1 VAKLVVLKVGEGS
14 FEQGFPVT
22 MQIGEEGDAP
32 AIQTLG
38 KLPPAPEIPQY
49 YNCWQSAYLCLGW
62 STRLEAKP
70 VQVTNVSVIEDCW
83 HAVQVLRNRLNSWI
97 HSESFRAIR
106 EKWLEKLLPSDELRV
121 ILQTEDLLLQRLP
134 WHFCDLFERYPKA
147 ELAFSAP
154 AYERVKQ
161 ISQTKDKV
169 NILAILGDSTGID
182 TQADRA
188 LLEQLP
194 GATVQFLVEPQRQE
208 LNNQLWSQGWD
219 ILFFAGHSSSLVD
232 ADGRI
237 CINRTDSLSIS
248 DLRYAL
254 KTAVAHGLKLAIF
267 NSCDGLGLAR
277 ELANL
282 YIPQV
287 IVMREPVP
295 DKVAQ
300 EFLKNFLYAFAG
312 GQPFYLSVREARER
326 LQGLEDEYPCASW
339 LPVIYQNPAETPPLW
354 SALSRPVSVNT
365 SGNNHSRQ
373 RSLKKIGSQHLRR
386 MLLTSVLVTSVTW
399 GLQQLGAFQPLEL
412 KVFDQ
417 LMRLRPQEATDPRL
431 LVVAITEE
439 DFKLPEQKNRT
450 GSLSDLA
457 LARLLEKLE
466 QYQPRAIGLDIYR
479 EDPVNPQLK
488 NLAQYMQ
495 QSDRFIA
502 VCKISEP
509 TASEDPSVAP
519 PPEVPEAR
527 QGFSDV
533 VLDPDGILR
542 RYLVA
547 VNPHPASICSAPY
560 AFSTQLT
567 FRYLAAEGIFPQ
579 WTPQGHLQLG
589 NVILPR
595 LQPHTGG
602 YQTIDTAGF
611 QMLLNYRSYRSP
623 ENIANKVTLTDVLRN
638 RIRPD
643 DVRNRIVLIGVTA
656 PSVGDYFA
664 TPYSTS
670 KGAYQKMAGVFVHAQ
685 MVSQM
690 LSAVKNQRP
699 SLWVLPQG
707 SELLWVWGWS
717 IVGSVLAWRYRS
729 VLHLELALA
738 ITLIVLYA
746 LCFALFAY
754 QSCWV
759 PFVPST
765 LALIATSAS
774 IVVQNASQK
783 QGQSTKL
790 YAESN

>member
-1 VAKLVVLKVGEGS
+1 MAKLVVLKVGEGT

-22 MQIGEEGDAP
+22 MQIGEEGDSP
-32 AIQTLG
+32 VIQTLG

-70 VQVTNVSVIEDCW
+70 VQVTNVSVIDDCW

-97 HSESFRAIR
+97 HSESFRSIR
-106 EKWLEKLLPSDELRV
+106 EKWLEKLSPSDEVRV

-134 WHFCDLFERYPKA
+134 WHFCDLLERYPKA
-147 ELAFSAP
+147 EVALSAP
-154 AYERVKQ
+154 AYEQVKQ
-161 ISQTKDKV
+161 VSQRKDKV
-169 NILAILGDSTGID
+169 AILAILGDSTGID

-219 ILFFAGHSSSLVD
+219 ILFFAGHSSSL
-232 ADGRI
+232 ANGDGRI
-237 CINRTDSLSIS
+237 CINQTDSLSIS
-248 DLRYAL
+248 DLKYAL

-312 GQPFYLSVREARER
+312 GKPFYLSVREARER
-326 LQGLEDEYPCASW
+326 LQGLEDQYPCASW

-354 SALSRPVSVNT
+354 TALSNRVALDS
-365 SGNNHSRQ
+365 SKNHQNRR
-373 RSLKKIGSQHLRR
+373 RSLKKIGSQRLRT
-386 MLLTSVLVTSVTW
+386 MLLTSMLVTTVTW
-399 GLQQLGAFQPLEL
+399 GVRHLGTLQPLEL

-417 LMRLRPQEATDPRL
+417 LMRLRPYEATDPRL

-457 LARLLEKLE
+457 LAQLLEKLE

-479 EDPVNPQLK
+479 EDAVNPQLK
-488 NLAQYMQ
+488 DLAKYMQ

-502 VCKISEP
+502 VCKVSDP
-509 TASEDPSVAP
+509 SASEDPSVAP

-547 VNPHPASICSAPY
+547 VNPHPASACSAPY
-560 AFSTQLT
+560 AFSTQLA

-579 WTPQGHLQLG
+579 WTSEGQLQLG
-589 NVILPR
+589 NVVLPR
-595 LQPHTGG
+595 LQSYSGG
-602 YQTIDTAGF
+602 YQTIDAAGF
-611 QMLLNYRSYRSP
+611 QMLLNYNSYRSP
-623 ENIANKVTLTDVLRN
+623 ENIANRVTLTDVLRN
-638 RIRPD
+638 RVKPD
-643 DVRNRIVLIGVTA
+643 DIKNRIVLIGVTA

-664 TPYSTS
+664 TPYST
-670 KGAYQKMAGVFVHAQ
+670 GGEVYQKMAGVFVHAQ

-690 LSAVKNQRP
+690 LSVVKNQR
-699 SLWVLPQG
+699 SLLWVLPQWA
-707 SELLWVWGWS
+707 EFLWVWGWS
-717 IVGSVLAWRYRS
+717 ILGGLLAWRYRS
-729 VLHLELALA
+729 VLHLELALVIA
-738 ITLIVLYA
+738 IIVLYA
-746 LCFALFAY
+746 LGVAFLI

-759 PFVPST
+759 PLVPSG
-765 LALIATSAS
+765 LALVATSAG
-774 IVVQNASQK
+774 VRR
-783 QGQSTKL
+783 TKYL
-790 YAESN
+790 SKTGTEYKTLLRE

>member
-22 MQIGEEGDAP
+22 MQIGEEGDSP

-70 VQVTNVSVIEDCW
+70 IQVTNVSVIDDCW

-97 HSESFRAIR
+97 HSESFRSIR
-106 EKWLEKLLPSDELRV
+106 EKWLEKLLPSDEIRV
-121 ILQTEDLLLQRLP
+121 ILQTEDEFLQRLP

-147 ELAFSAP
+147 EIALSTP

-161 ISQTKDKV
+161 VSQLKNKV
-169 NILAILGDSTGID
+169 TILAILGDSTGID

-188 LLEQLP
+188 LLEKLP

-219 ILFFAGHSSSLVD
+219 ILFFAGHSSSL
-232 ADGRI
+232 ANGDGRI
-237 CINRTDSLSIS
+237 YINQTDSLSIS
-248 DLRYAL
+248 DLKYAL

-295 DKVAQ
+295 DKVAH
-300 EFLKNFLYAFAG
+300 EFLKNFLYTFAG
-312 GQPFYLSVREARER
+312 GQSFYLSVREARER
-326 LQGLEDEYPCASW
+326 LQGLEDQYPCASW
-339 LPVIYQNPAETPPLW
+339 LPVIYQNPAENPPLW
-354 SALSRPVSVNT
+354 TALSNQLVDSTQNYQHPRT
-365 SGNNHSRQ
+365 
-373 RSLKKIGSQHLRR
+373 LKKIGLQWLRT
-386 MLLTSVLVTSVTW
+386 MLLTSIVTTSAIW
-399 GLQQLGAFQPLEL
+399 GVRHVGALQPLEL
-412 KVFDQ
+412 KAFDQ
-417 LMRLRPQEATDPRL
+417 LMRLRSHEGTDPRL

-439 DFKLPEQKNRT
+439 DFKIPEQKNRT

-457 LARLLEKLE
+457 LAQLLAKLE

-479 EDPVNPQLK
+479 EDAVNPQQED
-488 NLAQYMQ
+488 LAKYMQ
-495 QSDRFIA
+495 QSDRFIG
-502 VCKISEP
+502 VCKISDP
-509 TASEDPSVAP
+509 TASENPSVAP

-547 VNPHPASICSAPY
+547 VNPHPASICGTPY
-560 AFSTQLT
+560 AFSTQLA

-579 WTPQGHLQLG
+579 WTPEGQLQLG
-589 NVILPR
+589 NVVLPR
-595 LQPHTGG
+595 LHSHTGG
-602 YQTIDTAGF
+602 YQTIDAAGF
-611 QMLLNYRSYRSP
+611 QMLLNYNSYRSP
-623 ENIANKVTLTDVLRN
+623 ENIASRVTLTDVLRN
-638 RIRPD
+638 RVRPD

-664 TPYSTS
+664 TPYST
-670 KGAYQKMAGVFVHAQ
+670 GGGTYQKIAGVFIHAQ
-685 MVSQM
+685 MVSQI
-690 LSAVKNQRP
+690 LSVAKNQRP
-699 SLWVLPQG
+699 LLWVLPQWG
-707 SELLWVWGWS
+707 ELLWIWGWS
-717 IVGSVLAWRYRS
+717 ILGGLLAWRYRS
-729 VLHLELALA
+729 VLHLELALLL
-738 ITLIVLYA
+738 TLIVLSA
-746 LCFALFAY
+746 LCVASFSF

-759 PFVPST
+759 PLIPSG
-765 LALIATSAS
+765 LALVATSAGV
-774 IVVQNASQK
+774 VVQTTSQK
-783 QGQSTKL
+783 QEQKQRTLLREYLK
-790 YAESN
+790 

>member
-1 VAKLVVLKVGEGS
+1 MAKLVVLKVGEGS

-32 AIQTLG
+32 AVQTLG

-49 YNCWQSAYLCLGW
+49 YNCWQSAYLCLGH

-83 HAVQVLRNRLNSWI
+83 HAVQILRNRLNSWI

-106 EKWLEKLLPSDELRV
+106 EKWLEKLSPSDEIRA

-134 WHFCDLFERYPKA
+134 WHFCDFFERYPKA
-147 ELAFSAP
+147 ELALSAP

-161 ISQTKDKV
+161 VSQPKDKV
-169 NILAILGDSTGID
+169 AILAILGDSTGID

-188 LLEQLP
+188 LLEKLP
-194 GATVQFLVEPQRQE
+194 GAMVQFLVEPQRQE

-219 ILFFAGHSSSLVD
+219 ILFFAGHSSSLVNG
-232 ADGRI
+232 DGRI
-237 CINRTDSLSIS
+237 CLNRTESLSIS
-248 DLRYAL
+248 DLKYAL
-254 KTAVAHGLKLAIF
+254 KTAVAHGLRLAIF

-295 DKVAQ
+295 DIVAQ

-312 GQPFYLSVREARER
+312 GQSFYLSVREARER

-354 SALSRPVSVNT
+354 AALSRSVSFDR
-365 SGNNHSRQ
+365 SDNNQSHQ
-373 RSLKKIGSQHLRR
+373 RSRKRIGWQHLWR
-386 MLLTSVLVTSVTW
+386 MLLTSSLVTVATW
-399 GLQQLGAFQPLEL
+399 GVRYLGAFESLEL

-417 LMRLRPQEATDPRL
+417 FMRLRPHEATDPRL

-457 LARLLEKLE
+457 LAKLLEKLE

-479 EDPVNPQLK
+479 EEEVNPQFK
-488 NLAQYMQ
+488 DLAQYMQ

-509 TASEDPSVAP
+509 TAKEDPSVAP
-519 PPEVPEAR
+519 PPEIPEAR

-533 VLDPDGILR
+533 VLDPDGVLR

-560 AFSTQLT
+560 AFSTQLA

-579 WTPQGHLQLG
+579 WTSQGHLQLG

-602 YQTIDTAGF
+602 YQTIDAAGF

-623 ENIANKVTLTDVLRN
+623 EDIANKVTLTEVLQN
-638 RIRPD
+638 RVKPD

-656 PSVGDYFA
+656 PSAGDYFA

-670 KGAYQKMAGVFVHAQ
+670 GGAYQKMAGVFVHAQ
-685 MVSQM
+685 MVSQI
-690 LSAVKNQRP
+690 LSAVQNQRP
-699 SLWVLPQG
+699 LLWVLPQG
-707 SELLWVWGWS
+707 GEFLWIWGWA
-717 IVGSVLAWRYRS
+717 ILGSVLAWRYRS

-738 ITLIVLYA
+738 ITMLVLYA
-746 LCFALFAY
+746 LCFALLAY
-754 QSCWV
+754 QSCWM
-759 PFVPST
+759 PFVPSA
-765 LALIATSAS
+765 LALIATSTGV
-774 IVVQNASQK
+774 VVQNASQK
-783 QGQSTKL
+783 QGQSTDL
-790 YAESN
+790 YARSN

>member
-22 MQIGEEGDAP
+22 MQIGEEGDSP

-38 KLPPAPEIPQY
+38 KLPPASEIPQY
-49 YNCWQSAYLCLGW
+49 YHCWQSAYLSLGW
-62 STRLEAKP
+62 FTRLEAKP
-70 VQVTNVSVIEDCW
+70 IQVTNVSVVDDCW

-97 HSESFRAIR
+97 HSESFRSIR
-106 EKWLEKLLPSDELRV
+106 EKWLEKLLPSDEIRV
-121 ILQTEDLLLQRLP
+121 ILQTENELLQRLP

-147 ELAFSAP
+147 EIALSAP

-161 ISQTKDKV
+161 VSQLKNKV
-169 NILAILGDSTGID
+169 AILAILGDSTGID

-219 ILFFAGHSSSLVD
+219 ILFFAGHSSSL
-232 ADGRI
+232 ANGDGRI
-237 CINRTDSLSIS
+237 CINRDSLTIS
-248 DLRYAL
+248 DLKYAL

-295 DKVAQ
+295 DKVAH
-300 EFLKNFLYAFAG
+300 EFLKNFLDTFAG
-312 GQPFYLSVREARER
+312 GKSFYLSVREARER
-326 LQGLEDEYPCASW
+326 LQGLEDQYPCASW
-339 LPVIYQNPAETPPLW
+339 LPVIYQNPAENPPLW
-354 SALSRPVSVNT
+354 TSLSNQLVDSTQNYQHPRT
-365 SGNNHSRQ
+365 
-373 RSLKKIGSQHLRR
+373 LKKIGLQRLRT
-386 MLLTSVLVTSVTW
+386 MLLTSIVATSVIW
-399 GLQQLGAFQPLEL
+399 GVRHVGVLQPLEL
-412 KVFDQ
+412 KAFDR
-417 LMRLRPQEATDPRL
+417 LMRLRSHEGTDPRL
-431 LVVAITEE
+431 LVVAITED

-457 LARLLEKLE
+457 LAQLLEKLE

-479 EDPVNPQLK
+479 EDAVNPQQE
-488 NLAQYMQ
+488 NLAKYMQ

-502 VCKISEP
+502 VCKISDP

-547 VNPHPASICSAPY
+547 VNPHPASTCGAPY
-560 AFSTQLT
+560 AFSTQLA
-567 FRYLAAEGIFPQ
+567 FRYLAANGIFPQ
-579 WTPQGHLQLG
+579 WTPEGQLQIG
-589 NVILPR
+589 DVVLPR
-595 LQPHTGG
+595 LQSHTGG
-602 YQTIDTAGF
+602 YQTIDAAGF
-611 QMLLNYRSYRSP
+611 QMLLNYNSYQSP
-623 ENIANKVTLTDVLRN
+623 ENIASRVTLTDVLRN
-638 RIRPD
+638 RVRPD

-664 TPYSTS
+664 TPYSTGG
-670 KGAYQKMAGVFVHAQ
+670 GAYQKMAGVFVHAQ
-685 MVSQM
+685 MVSQL
-690 LSAVKNQRP
+690 LSVVKNQRP
-699 SLWVLPQG
+699 LLWVLPQWG
-707 SELLWVWGWS
+707 ELLWIWGWS
-717 IVGSVLAWRYRS
+717 ILGGLLAWRYRS
-729 VLHLELALA
+729 VLHLELALV
-738 ITLIVLYA
+738 ITVVILSA
-746 LCFALFAY
+746 LCSMFFLL

-759 PFVPST
+759 PLVPSG
-765 LALIATSAS
+765 LALVATSAGV
-774 IVVQNASQK
+774 VVQNTSQK
-783 QGQSTKL
+783 QG
-790 YAESN
+790 